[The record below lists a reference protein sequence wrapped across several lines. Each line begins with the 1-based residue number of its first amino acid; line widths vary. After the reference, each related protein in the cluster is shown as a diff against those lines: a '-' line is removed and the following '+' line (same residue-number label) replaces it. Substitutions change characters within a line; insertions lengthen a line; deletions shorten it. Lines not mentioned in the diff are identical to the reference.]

1 MILKQ
6 YYLGC
11 LAHASYLLGDE
22 ATSTAIIVDRQRDIH
37 QYLVD
42 AGKFG
47 LEIRQLG
54 HVRNAHEGQF
64 ILAPDLKETL
74 AAVDQFEIDALRQIN
89 DYISRVGLAA
99 PTENIPRLLD
109 GYKEEEMTELNLQ
122 GLGVSTVV
130 WATGYGFDFSLV
142 KLPVVDSDGYPIQ
155 KRGVT
160 RYPGLYFL
168 GLPWLYN
175 QRSGILFGV
184 GDDAAYLAAHIA
196 ALDSH
201 SSRVLPFSDI
211 DMRTR
216 NKDAS

>member
-1 MILKQ
+1 M
-6 YYLGC
+6 
-11 LAHASYLLGDE
+11 
-22 ATSTAIIVDRQRDIH
+22 RD
-37 QYLVD
+37 
-42 AGKFG
+42 
-47 LEIRQLG
+47 
-54 HVRNAHEGQF
+54 AHEGQL

-74 AAVDQFEIDALRQIN
+74 AAVDQFEIDALKKID

-109 GYKEEEMTELNLQ
+109 GYKQEEVTELNLQ
-122 GLGVSTVV
+122 GVGISTVV
-130 WATGYGFDFSLV
+130 WATGYAFDFSLV

-175 QRSGILFGV
+175 RRSGILFGV

-196 ALDSH
+196 ARDSH
-201 SSRVLPFSDI
+201 RLL
-211 DMRTR
+211 
-216 NKDAS
+216 AYA